1 MEVQV
6 GEIIFN
12 KSRKNL
18 KKVYN
23 RIHSTNLNQ
32 YVKAQREEVLF
43 LAIGGYNRTYE
54 LLLAMGLHEDEI
66 TTHSNLN
73 LTQTFLNETHGKK
86 VIYIQKINYTTSVL
100 KNVSF
105 VAKKLDLN
113 VADAFEESLMIYET
127 AERTILLDKRR
138 VAWEKPKI
146 FILDDKSLNLQYEG
160 HRFKYQNDIGFVQV
174 RNRNAVPRL
183 IVDELEGVEE
193 TDKMMFALYQTD
205 MVDESEILDTLSR
218 LRSKVYREKEK
229 HWYMKPTEFKEVS
242 GSLEMAN
249 RLKEIK
255 ELNIHQ
261 LTSNKKIGKENARW
275 IVISDTAFDFKGF
288 NYKDEA
294 ELFNEE
300 LEKEKEMEET
310 FASEQEK
317 QLQSILNIELPFNIK
332 IGYVGNELNYSPAET
347 LQSFLNDIDE
357 IESEKVNGLEL
368 LGGAT
373 TEPEYKHIKK
383 YNLAYFLDGTYKDDQ
398 RVDDHYQGGKR
409 LVSIDID
416 EGNYQREEIESKLES
431 QGLFGLIYPTAKFYF
446 DESKRW
452 RIILMADA
460 EMTKETYKA
469 VVIGVSQMLD
479 LEIDGA
485 SKKIAQL
492 MGYPLK
498 AADVSTVI
506 GTMVNVEQF
515 KPKQK
520 NMPDNVLNFSNSTKS
535 LVDFNHEQA
544 RLLKDILQHG
554 AAAGTRNESYRQIYM
569 YLKDTLNNPE
579 LASWHQEA
587 EELIEKTKAQA
598 VLDGL
603 PEKEVEVIYR

>member
-1 MEVQV
+1 
-6 GEIIFN
+6 
-12 KSRKNL
+12 
-18 KKVYN
+18 
-23 RIHSTNLNQ
+23 
-32 YVKAQREEVLF
+32 VKAQREEVLF

-73 LTQTFLNETHGKK
+73 LTQNFLNETHEKK
-86 VIYIQKINYTTSVL
+86 VIYIQKINYTTSIL

-127 AERTILLDKRR
+127 AERTIYVDKRK
-138 VAWEKPKI
+138 VQWDKPKI
-146 FILDDKSLNLQYEG
+146 IVLDDKSLNLQYEG
-160 HRFKYQNDIGFVQV
+160 HRFKYQSAIGFVQV
-174 RNRNAVPRL
+174 RNRNAVPKS
-183 IVDELEGVEE
+183 IVDELEDVEE
-193 TDKMMFALYQTD
+193 ADKMMFALYQTD
-205 MVDESEILDTLSR
+205 MVDESEILDALSR
-218 LRSKVYREKEK
+218 IRSKAYREKENY
-229 HWYMKPTEFKEVS
+229 WYMKPTEFKEVS
-242 GSLEMAN
+242 GSLEMAS

-255 ELNIHQ
+255 ELDICQ
-261 LTSNKKIGKENARW
+261 LSSNKKIGKENARW
-275 IVISDTAFDFKGF
+275 VVIPDTAFEFKGF

-300 LEKEKEMEET
+300 LEKEKEMEEA
-310 FASEQEK
+310 FASEQEN
-317 QLQSILNIELPFNIK
+317 QLQGILNVELPFNVK
-332 IGYVGNELNYSPAET
+332 IGYVGNDLNYSPAET
-347 LQSFLNDIDE
+347 LQNFINDIDE
-357 IESEKVNGLEL
+357 IEAEKVNGLEL
-368 LGGAT
+368 LDGAT

-383 YNLAYFLDGTYKDDQ
+383 YNLAYFLDGTYKDDE

-416 EGNYQREEIESKLES
+416 EGDYLREEIESKLES
-431 QGLFGLIYPTAKFYF
+431 QGLFGLIYPTAKFYY
-446 DESKRW
+446 DGSKRW

-469 VVIGVSQMLD
+469 VVAGVSQMLD

-515 KPKQK
+515 KPKK
-520 NMPDNVLNFSNSTKS
+520 TNMPDNVLNFANSTKS

-544 RLLKDILQHG
+544 RLLKEVLQHG
-554 AAAGTRNESYRQIYM
+554 APTGTRNESYRQIYM

-579 LASWHQEA
+579 LAFWHQEA

-603 PEKEVEVIYR
+603 PEKEVEGIYR

>member
-146 FILDDKSLNLQYEG
+146 VILDDKSLNLQYEG

>member
-146 FILDDKSLNLQYEG
+146 VILDDKSLNLQYEG

-218 LRSKVYREKEK
+218 LRSKVYREKER

-275 IVISDTAFDFKGF
+275 IVIPDTAFDFKGF

>member
-1 MEVQV
+1 M

-146 FILDDKSLNLQYEG
+146 VILDDKSLNLQYEG

-275 IVISDTAFDFKGF
+275 IVIPDTAFDFKGF

>member
-1 MEVQV
+1 MEAQV

-138 VAWEKPKI
+138 VAWDKPKI
-146 FILDDKSLNLQYEG
+146 VILDDKSLNLQYEG

-174 RNRNAVPRL
+174 RNRNAVPKL
-183 IVDELEGVEE
+183 IVDELEDVEE

-205 MVDESEILDTLSR
+205 MVDESEILDALSR
-218 LRSKVYREKEK
+218 IRSKVYREKEQ

-255 ELNIHQ
+255 ELDIHQ
-261 LTSNKKIGKENARW
+261 LSSNKKIGKENARW
-275 IVISDTAFDFKGF
+275 IVIPDAAFDFKGF

-310 FASEQEK
+310 FASEQER
-317 QLQSILNIELPFNIK
+317 QLQSILTVELPFNIK
-332 IGYVGNELNYSPAET
+332 IGYVGNDLNYSPAET

-368 LGGAT
+368 LDGAT

-452 RIILMADA
+452 RIILMADE

-469 VVIGVSQMLD
+469 VVTGVSQMLD

-498 AADVSTVI
+498 ASDVSTVI

-544 RLLKDILQHG
+544 RLLKDVLQNG
-554 AAAGTRNESYRQIYM
+554 APTGTRNESYRQIYM

-587 EELIEKTKAQA
+587 EVLIEKTKAQA

>member
-146 FILDDKSLNLQYEG
+146 VILDDKSLNLQYEG

-275 IVISDTAFDFKGF
+275 IVIPDTAFDFKGF

>member
-1 MEVQV
+1 M

-138 VAWEKPKI
+138 VAWDKPKI
-146 FILDDKSLNLQYEG
+146 VILDDKSLNLQYEG

-174 RNRNAVPRL
+174 RNRNAVPKL
-183 IVDELEGVEE
+183 IVDELEDVEE
-193 TDKMMFALYQTD
+193 SDKMMFALYQTD
-205 MVDESEILDTLSR
+205 MVDESEILDALSR
-218 LRSKVYREKEK
+218 IRSKVYREKEQL
-229 HWYMKPTEFKEVS
+229 WYMKPTEFKEVS

-255 ELNIHQ
+255 ELDIHQ
-261 LTSNKKIGKENARW
+261 LSSNKKIGKENARW
-275 IVISDTAFDFKGF
+275 IVIPDAAFDFKGF

-310 FASEQEK
+310 FASEQER
-317 QLQSILNIELPFNIK
+317 QLQSILTVELPFNIK
-332 IGYVGNELNYSPAET
+332 IGYVGNDLNYSPAET

-368 LGGAT
+368 LDGAT

-452 RIILMADA
+452 RIILMADE

-469 VVIGVSQMLD
+469 VVVGVSQMLD

-544 RLLKDILQHG
+544 RLLKDVLQHG
-554 AAAGTRNESYRQIYM
+554 APTGTRNESYRQIYM
-569 YLKDTLNNPE
+569 YLKDTLSNPE

>member
-146 FILDDKSLNLQYEG
+146 VILDDKSLNLQYEG

-275 IVISDTAFDFKGF
+275 IVIPDTAFDFKGF

-603 PEKEVEVIYR
+603 SEKEVEVIYR

>member
-1 MEVQV
+1 M

-146 FILDDKSLNLQYEG
+146 VILDDKSLNLQYEG

-174 RNRNAVPRL
+174 RNRNAAPRL

-275 IVISDTAFDFKGF
+275 IVIPDTAFDFKGF